1 MMIPDKKDKVV
12 DEKAVEKFI
21 KERKTST
28 TTRVSTGTMRTI
40 TFKVDAEL
48 LEKVDRA
55 AKKMGVSR
63 SAFIKS
69 AISSVLENGLTVK
82 LD

>member
-1 MMIPDKKDKVV
+1 MMIPGKKTEKIV

-21 KERKTST
+21 GKGKITEKPT
-28 TTRVSTGTMRTI
+28 VNPEVRT
-40 TFKVDAEL
+40 
-48 LEKVDRA
+48 
-55 AKKMGVSR
+55 
-63 SAFIKS
+63 IKS